1 VLHRQ
6 VLATTVAAL
15 ATSLLVVV
23 APASVEAAE
32 TLRQRGRIVKVVD
45 GDTVDVRLADGRE
58 RRVRLIGIDT
68 PEVHGVVQCGGPR
81 ASRSLKKL
89 LPLGTRVRLVSD
101 PTQDLR
107 DRYGRLLRYVIKV
120 STSRVVNK
128 AQVFRGWASVYVYE
142 DNPFK
147 RVAQY
152 RRAQRQAKTNL
163 RGSGD
168 SADLGALSRHGQ

>member
-1 VLHRQ
+1 M
-6 VLATTVAAL
+6 TVAAL
-15 ATSLLVVV
+15 VSSLLVV
-23 APASVEAAE
+23 APAAVEAAE

-45 GDTVDVRLADGRE
+45 GDTVDVRLVDGRE

-81 ASRSLKKL
+81 ASRSLKRL

-120 STSRVVNK
+120 STSRDVNE
-128 AQVFRGWASVYVYE
+128 AQVFRGWASVYVY
-142 DNPFK
+142 DNNPF
-147 RVAQY
+147 RRIAQY

-163 RGSGD
+163 RGIWG
-168 SADLGALSRHGQ
+168 LC

>member
-1 VLHRQ
+1 MLHRQ
-6 VLATTVAAL
+6 VLATMVAAL
-15 ATSLLVVV
+15 VSSLLVV

-45 GDTVDVRLADGRE
+45 GDTVDVRLVDGKE

-89 LPLGTRVRLVSD
+89 LPVGTRVRLVSD
-101 PTQDLR
+101 PTQDRR

-120 STSRVVNK
+120 STSRDINK
-128 AQVFRGWASVYVYE
+128 AQVFRGWASVYVYD
-142 DNPFK
+142 DNPFE
-147 RVAQY
+147 RVGQY

-163 RGSGD
+163 RGIWG
-168 SADLGALSRHGQ
+168 LC